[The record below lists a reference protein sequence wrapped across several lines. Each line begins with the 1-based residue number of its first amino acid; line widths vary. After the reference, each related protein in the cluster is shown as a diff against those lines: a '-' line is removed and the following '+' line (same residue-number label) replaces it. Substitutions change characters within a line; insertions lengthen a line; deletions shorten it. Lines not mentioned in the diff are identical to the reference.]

1 MSQQFDNT
9 NRGALFR
16 NDKRDNPKRPDYRGE
31 INIEGR
37 EFWLSAWIRKKN
49 DGSDTFMSISVEPKE
64 DRAPA
69 PSRTPIT
76 DHHRAKANAYV
87 KPPHDPE
94 DGEEIPF

>member
-49 DGSDTFMSISVEPKE
+49 DGSDTFMSLSVEPKE

-69 PSRTPIT
+69 PSRTPIS
-76 DHHRAKANAYV
+76 DHQRAKANAYV
-87 KPPHDPE
+87 KEPLDSGQDE
-94 DGEEIPF
+94 DIPF